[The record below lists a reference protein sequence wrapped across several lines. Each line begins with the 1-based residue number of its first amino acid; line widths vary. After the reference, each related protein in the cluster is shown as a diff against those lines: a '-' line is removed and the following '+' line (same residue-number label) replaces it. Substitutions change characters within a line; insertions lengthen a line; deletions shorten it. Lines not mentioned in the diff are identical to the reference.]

1 MKKITPLAALD
12 KLDEVLNR
20 VSYGA
25 EEAHNKGQVLSDP
38 EMGDTPA
45 LFNEDNNPATY
56 LIDIGA
62 DMLYDNGESYEA
74 SAILRALSSAV
85 ELVDNEN
92 KSFSKFKAEYDKWA
106 GEFTEQM
113 FVGSD
118 ILSIQEQPKKEY
130 ISSLRYFFDRLL
142 KTLEE
147 SD

>member
-62 DMLYDNGESYEA
+62 YMLYDNGESYDA

-92 KSFSKFKAEYDKWA
+92 KSFSKFKAEYDKW
-106 GEFTEQM
+106 
-113 FVGSD
+113 
-118 ILSIQEQPKKEY
+118 
-130 ISSLRYFFDRLL
+130 
-142 KTLEE
+142 
-147 SD
+147 